1 MLVSYVPVNG
11 QRSTFPFPYVH
22 HQPDNR
28 KVGQLLTVENSLE
41 NTKEMCLSLY
51 NIRDKENDFKNWK
64 AETRNLFS
72 NIIIHNKY
80 AIIILINKTK

>member
-28 KVGQLLTVENSLE
+28 KVGQLLTVEKRTLWRANRPADPSDAIL
-41 NTKEMCLSLY
+41 
-51 NIRDKENDFKNWK
+51 
-64 AETRNLFS
+64 
-72 NIIIHNKY
+72 NIIYN
-80 AIIILINKTK
+80 N